1 MSSRIILV
9 RHGESE
15 GNAAGVL
22 QGRLDYALSE
32 LGRRQAALTAKRL
45 ERSGAVQI
53 LSSPLMRASA
63 TAALIAERLDLRLR
77 LEPDLSEYDIG
88 DASGLTPA
96 ELRERFPEVLQARV
110 TGQRLRFPGEEG
122 RDVFHL
128 RIQQALTRMASSEG
142 TTIAVAHG
150 GVISAICHM
159 VVGLDVHRPGAF
171 HVGNCSLTELRP
183 DRTGALVVHR
193 HNDTCHLADL
203 ATFVDRG

>member
-1 MSSRIILV
+1 MTSRIILV

-32 LGRRQAALTAKRL
+32 LGRRQAALTAQRL
-45 ERSGAVQI
+45 AGTGAYQV
-53 LSSPLMRASA
+53 LSSPLLRASA
-63 TAALIAERLDLRLR
+63 TAALIAERLELKLR
-77 LEPDLSEYDIG
+77 LEPDLAEYDIG

-96 ELRERFPEVLQARV
+96 ELRERFPEVVQARSI
-110 TGQRLRFPGEEG
+110 GDRLRFPGEEG
-122 RDVFHL
+122 RDVFQDRL
-128 RIQQALTRMASSEG
+128 RQALGRMTETEG

-150 GVISAICHM
+150 GVISAMCHM
-159 VVGLDVHRPGAF
+159 VVGLDVNRPGAF

-183 DRTGALVVHR
+183 DRTGALVIHR
-193 HNDTCHLADL
+193 HNDTCHLDDL

>member
-22 QGRLDYALSE
+22 QGRLDFALSE
-32 LGRRQAALTAKRL
+32 LGRRQASLTAKRL
-45 ERSGAVQI
+45 AGSGAYQV
-53 LSSPLMRASA
+53 LSSPLTRASA

-77 LEPDLSEYDIG
+77 LDPDLAEYDIG

-96 ELRERFPEVLQARV
+96 ELRERFPDVMRARL
-110 TGQRLRFPGEEG
+110 GGERLRFPGEEG
-122 RDVFHL
+122 RDVFAVRL
-128 RIQQALTRMASSEG
+128 QQALARMSESEG

-150 GVISAICHM
+150 GVISAMCHL
-159 VVGLDVHRPGAF
+159 VLGLGVDRPGVF

-183 DRTGALVVHR
+183 DRTGTLVIHR
-193 HNDTCHLADL
+193 QNDTCHLEGL

>member
-1 MSSRIILV
+1 MTSRIILV

-22 QGRLDYALSE
+22 QGRMDYALSE
-32 LGRRQAALTAKRL
+32 LGRRQAALTAQRL
-45 ERSGAVQI
+45 ADSGAYQV
-53 LSSPLMRASA
+53 LSSPLTRAST
-63 TAALIAERLDLRLR
+63 TAALIAERLELQLR
-77 LEPDLSEYDIG
+77 LEPDLAEYDIG
-88 DASGLTPA
+88 HASGLTPA
-96 ELRERFPEVLQARV
+96 ELRERFPEVMKAR
-110 TGQRLRFPGEEG
+110 GAGERLRFPGEEG
-122 RDVFHL
+122 RDVFHV
-128 RIQQALTRMASSEG
+128 RIQEALARMTEVQG

-183 DRTGALVVHR
+183 DRTGSLVIHR
-193 HNDTCHLADL
+193 HNDTCHLEDL